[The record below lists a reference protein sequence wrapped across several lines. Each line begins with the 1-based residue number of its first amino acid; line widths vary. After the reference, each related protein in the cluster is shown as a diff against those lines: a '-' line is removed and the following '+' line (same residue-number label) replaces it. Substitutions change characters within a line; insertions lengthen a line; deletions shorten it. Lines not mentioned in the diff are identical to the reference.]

1 MKTSHKILRILKVCP
16 QLSALYTENSFLF
29 NKKKPSFNKV
39 TPSSDTSGLAK
50 YVKKI

>member
-1 MKTSHKILRILKVCP
+1 MKTSHKYLRILKVCP

-29 NKKKPSFNKV
+29 NKKKPSVYMV

-50 YVKKI
+50 YIKTI